1 MPVHRSA
8 RRFSAAFIAA
18 AMVMA
23 PALAVAQAVEPP
35 PLRAYGALPSLE
47 LVELSPSGDRIAF
60 IGVSGEQ
67 RRLVLVDLK
76 TGAPLSNVAIGA
88 IKMRGLRWIGED
100 RVLVISTQTAAA
112 RDLGIDQSEMSTG
125 QIFDVGTGRVTQML
139 ANMRGTLP
147 VLMSPVSVGGA
158 QDDPQLLVR
167 AYSTQHPERIDL
179 YRVDPETGRG
189 RLAEIMFPDVDDFV
203 FDPVA
208 DRTSAKGE
216 YDSRSGDWTL
226 RVRSDGGGFRQ
237 VWRTNAPIDVPSLVG
252 LGPSGDSVIV
262 AADRPDLDDTGSK
275 STRVFDVNLA
285 SGEWRPL
292 DVEFDPD
299 SLVFHP
305 RTDRL
310 IGAGRIDDDRR
321 SYVFTDPDADALW
334 KHAERVLTGRS
345 PMIVSWS
352 DDLRQAIL
360 FTSGTGDSGTYYL
373 LDLDAGALNEIG
385 SAYPDIAPERVGPIG
400 PFNYTAADGLEIPGY
415 LTLPP
420 GVSDARNLP
429 LVVLVHGGPASH
441 DTLGFDWWAQAIAS
455 RGYAVLQP
463 NFRGS
468 TGYGDDFMEAGY
480 AEWGRKMQTDLSDGV
495 RRLAADGVID
505 PARVCVMGASYGG
518 YAAMAGPT
526 LDPGVYRCAVSVSGV
541 SDLRRMVNDEAR
553 VRENRNNQAVRYWNR
568 FMGAE
573 RLGDRSLDA
582 RSPAKLA
589 AQADAPMLLIHGRDD
604 TVVPIEQ
611 SRIMAQALRQAGK
624 PVELVELDG
633 EDHWLSRSDT
643 RLRMLTETLAFL
655 ERYNPP
661 T

>member
-1 MPVHRSA
+1 
-8 RRFSAAFIAA
+8 
-18 AMVMA
+18 MA
-23 PALAVAQAVEPP
+23 PGLATAQAVEPP

-47 LVELSPSGDRIAF
+47 LVELSPSGDRVAF

-76 TGAPLSNVAIGA
+76 AGTSLSNVDIGA

-112 RDLGIDQSEMSTG
+112 RHLGIDDSEMTAG
-125 QIFDVGTGRVTQML
+125 QIFDVGSGRVTQML

-147 VLMSPVSVGGA
+147 VLMSRVYVSTA
-158 QDDPQLLVR
+158 QGDPQLLVR
-167 AYSTQHPERIDL
+167 AFSTQHPERVDL

-203 FDPVA
+203 FDPMA
-208 DRTSAKGE
+208 DRTSARGE
-216 YDSRSGDWTL
+216 YNSRSGEWTL
-226 RVRSDGGGFRQ
+226 RVRSDGGAYRQ

-252 LGPSGDSVIV
+252 LGPGGDSVIV
-262 AADRPDLDDTGSK
+262 AADRPDLDDAGSK
-275 STRVFDVNLA
+275 STRVFDVRLS

-292 DVEFDPD
+292 DFEFEPD

-305 RTDRL
+305 LTGRL
-310 IGAGRIDDDRR
+310 IGAERIDDDRR
-321 SYVFTDPDADALW
+321 SYLFTDTDADRLW
-334 KHAERVLTGRS
+334 KHAEGVLADKS
-345 PMIVSWS
+345 PTIVSWS

-360 FTSGTGDSGTYYL
+360 FTSGAGDSGTYYL
-373 LDLDAGALNEIG
+373 LDLDSVALNEIG
-385 SAYPDIAPERVGPIG
+385 SAYPDIAPESVGSIRS
-400 PFNYTAADGLEIPGY
+400 FSYNAADGLEIPGY

-420 GVSDARNLP
+420 GESGARNLP

-441 DTLGFDWWAQAIAS
+441 DTLSFDWWAQAIAS

-505 PARVCVMGASYGG
+505 PARVCIMGASYGG

-526 LDPGVYRCAVSVSGV
+526 LDPGVYRCAVSVNGV

-553 VRENRNNQAVRYWNR
+553 VREHRDNETVRYWNR

-582 RSPAKLA
+582 RSPAKVA

-611 SRIMAQALRQAGK
+611 SRVMAQALRIAGK
-624 PVELVELDG
+624 PVEIVELDG

-643 RLRMLTETLAFL
+643 RLRMLNETIAFL
-655 ERYNPP
+655 DRYNPP
-661 T
+661 N